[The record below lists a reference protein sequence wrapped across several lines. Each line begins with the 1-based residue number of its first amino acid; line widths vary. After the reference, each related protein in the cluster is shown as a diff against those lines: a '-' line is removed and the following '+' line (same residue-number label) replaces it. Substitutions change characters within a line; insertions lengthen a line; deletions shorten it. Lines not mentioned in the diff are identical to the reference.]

1 MAEKIKA
8 YMMRVDEETGQVYKG
23 YMGEI
28 KNTLEAKQKY
38 VNFDK
43 PNGLIQV
50 VCIEGIDIICHDEGK
65 LLQYPAN
72 RVLMI
77 EDEVADVFCG
87 NILAVRHN
95 DEGEFISILPEDIV
109 TINKFLKP
117 VYKVGTKLIIIPSE
131 DWLEDY
137 KETSI

>member
-1 MAEKIKA
+1 MVEKIKA
-8 YMMRVDEETGQVYKG
+8 YMMRVNEETGKVYKG
-23 YMGEI
+23 YIGEI
-28 KNTLEAKQKY
+28 ENSLESKQAY

-50 VCIEGIDIICHDEGK
+50 ICIEGIDIICHDEGK

-72 RVLMI
+72 RVWMI

-95 DEGEFISILPEDIV
+95 AYGEFTSILPEDIV
-109 TINKFLKP
+109 KINTFLKP
-117 VYKVGTKLIIIPSE
+117 VHQVGTKLVVLPTE

-137 KETSI
+137 EEADI